1 MPTPATPFAIATP
14 PHAGAPHAAAPGA
27 TTGASEDNGFAALL
41 GEQVTKQSSS
51 SDGAE
56 ASAAGETE
64 AQTQPA
70 AGPDAEPP
78 HADIEVTTPEVTT
91 PEEGAEVFAASDHQP
106 VRPQPRPL
114 DTPVTI
120 PSGAQPAKTPAEAD
134 VSDEATTDI
143 ADQWRAAQTEDQAG
157 APREASGSDEHAAP
171 AGQGSRAE
179 QSAVAAARESAPP
192 AMNAKAD
199 GKPTVNVG
207 APTQDAQQNPAPAA
221 SPIEEAEPA
230 AAQTTKA
237 AAKAITD
244 GDAAQRDGRSV
255 SERAPGDVLRA
266 AIKPETAKSNAG
278 SSADAAPRAASG
290 AKPATATAAATPSAS
305 ASAAPSPTPS
315 FAPPPPALDLSFVPI
330 TAQILGDASSSDLT
344 FDPTLA
350 RTDTGADPAGLR
362 LDAKTDIR
370 TASTLQSAQGP
381 RFTPHSAQTLA
392 AQIAQRFSDGGR
404 VFDIR
409 LDPPELGRV
418 EVRLEVASDNSVRAV
433 LAAERTETLAELQ
446 RSARDLE
453 RALAQAGLEV
463 GEDALT
469 FSLSDD
475 GAAANDGD
483 SDTFSNATP
492 AFIDSDSPEAV
503 GALDAPMTSYGF
515 LLARAERLDVSV

>member
-14 PHAGAPHAAAPGA
+14 PHAGARHAAAPGA
-27 TTGASEDNGFAALL
+27 TTGASEDDGFAALL

-51 SDGAE
+51 SHGAE
-56 ASAAGETE
+56 TSAAGETE

-70 AGPDAEPP
+70 ASPDAESS
-78 HADIEVTTPEVTT
+78 HADIEAAT
-91 PEEGAEVFAASDHQP
+91 PEEGAEVFAVSDQQA

-120 PSGAQPAKTPAEAD
+120 PSSAQPAKTPADAGAD
-134 VSDEATTDI
+134 VSDEAGTDL
-143 ADQWRAAQTEDQAG
+143 AGQSRAAQAEDQAG
-157 APREASGSDEHAAP
+157 APREAAQSGEHATP
-171 AGQGSRAE
+171 AEQGSHAE
-179 QSAVAAARESAPP
+179 QSVVAAARTSGPP

-199 GKPTVNVG
+199 GKPAADVG
-207 APTQDAQQNPAPAA
+207 APTQDAQQNTAPAA

-230 AAQTTKA
+230 AAQTAKA

-244 GDAAQRDGRSV
+244 GDAAQRDGRLV

-290 AKPATATAAATPSAS
+290 AKPATAAATPSAP
-305 ASAAPSPTPS
+305 AAPSPAPS
-315 FAPPPPALDLSFVPI
+315 FAPPPPALDLGFVPI
-330 TAQILGDASSSDLT
+330 TAQILGDASSGDLT
-344 FDPTLA
+344 FDPTLV

-362 LDAKTDIR
+362 LDAKADIR

-453 RALAQAGLEV
+453 RALAQAGLEL

-469 FSLSDD
+469 FSLTDD
-475 GAAANDGD
+475 GAAANDDDG
-483 SDTFSNATP
+483 DTFSNATP
-492 AFIDSDSPEAV
+492 AFIDSDSPESV
-503 GALDAPMTSYGF
+503 GALDAPITSYGF